1 MPVLAADSGPFF
13 YPWHDY
19 VSNLNYRDVN
29 HRLHHEIQAFAA
41 YCQSSSEENTFYEN
55 VFHTVERV
63 VSQNI
68 PGARLRKSGSIVTGL
83 ALPMPDM
90 DLVIVANS
98 NSKAKIKKQLFSL
111 RAGLTRHGVADWND
125 VEVRWHAPVPIIC
138 LKTRP
143 AYGSISVDI
152 GVNNTDGF
160 AVADFM
166 NDYKLKMPA
175 FRPLALLLKNILSN
189 ENLNDS
195 GNHGIGSYAA
205 LCMCIH
211 FLETNPSGRD
221 PAMINQPMKS
231 ESLGMLLSDLLYYYG
246 VTFDYA
252 NSYISPS
259 EGKALPKEGVT
270 WINSAWAFTVQCL
283 FNHG

>member
-29 HRLHHEIQAFAA
+29 HRCISQPHPQFDVDQYHFRLHHEIQAFAA

-83 ALPMPDM
+83 ALPMPCVQQNLSQSVISQNHHSDM

-143 AYGSISVDI
+143 AYGSL
-152 GVNNTDGF
+152 NF
-160 AVADFM
+160 ALVSC
-166 NDYKLKMPA
+166 P
-175 FRPLALLLKNILSN
+175 
-189 ENLNDS
+189 
-195 GNHGIGSYAA
+195 
-205 LCMCIH
+205 IH
-211 FLETNPSGRD
+211 SSQHRLH
-221 PAMINQPMKS
+221 
-231 ESLGMLLSDLLYYYG
+231 
-246 VTFDYA
+246 
-252 NSYISPS
+252 
-259 EGKALPKEGVT
+259 
-270 WINSAWAFTVQCL
+270 QCR
-283 FNHG
+283 HRCKQH